1 MPNAENMRK
10 FQFYLPKDLLR
21 DARELPKTRYATLSE
36 FVREAV
42 RRLLASEASE
52 RAASRG
58 GNP

>member
-1 MPNAENMRK
+1 MKK